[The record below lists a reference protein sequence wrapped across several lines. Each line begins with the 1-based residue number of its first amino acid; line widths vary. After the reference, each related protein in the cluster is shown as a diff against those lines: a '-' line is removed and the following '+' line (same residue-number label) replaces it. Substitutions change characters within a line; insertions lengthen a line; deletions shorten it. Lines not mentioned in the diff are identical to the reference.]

1 MPSKTSCFNKTVFK
15 KNLTR
20 FAPVWG
26 LYLLGLLLCMMMLYA
41 DEFAGDGGAQGYWF
55 AEHMAEQIQM
65 MAFVNLIYAPVV
77 AALLFGDLYNS
88 RMCNA
93 LHAMPLRRES
103 WFLTNVV
110 SGLVFSLLPTAVTA
124 LLSVPL
130 LMGTCVVNAWQ
141 IGLLWF
147 AGVNLE
153 YLCFFGIAVF
163 SAFCVGNRFAM
174 AIVYAAL
181 NCGAYVV
188 YWLID
193 TLYTPMLYGVVTPS
207 DWATLLTPVMSV
219 VEEPFIE
226 LDDYASL
233 WNLFQSQ
240 KIPMSANFR
249 VVPQVWWGQLAW
261 AAVGIGLLVI
271 ALLLYRKRRLEC
283 AGDAMAIRALEPVLM
298 VGASIAAAAAAY
310 MALAI
315 FLGNSSSGLLAYL
328 TLACG
333 LAVGWFA
340 ARMLIARS
348 TRVFRPRNWVGLLS
362 LAAVLAVSLVL
373 THFDVLGIEDRTPEA
388 ENVESVSISL
398 YQNSTYAVKL
408 TEAED
413 IEALLRLQ
421 QLALENRAEDSG
433 SFPVVG
439 GKTLTRQELLEA
451 RTAEKSL
458 DGYPCRSISPIFLTF
473 QLKNGRTMQRLYFI
487 WTDQEEG
494 TIANQYLSRWEA
506 VARSG
511 NGTGSFDWSAVT
523 KLYIEPNPRIEAP
536 SREMID
542 SLLAAVKADCA
553 AETMTQDGF
562 FHNGHFLVARENGD
576 TGTTDS
582 LWVHFDTENDG
593 FGLYVYAD
601 SENTLNWLR
610 QHDLLQ
616 YEVRPETVWPG

>member
-1 MPSKTSCFNKTVFK
+1 MQSKTSFFNKTVFK

-26 LYLLGLLLCMMMLYA
+26 LYLLGLLLYMMMLYA

-65 MAFVNLIYAPVV
+65 MAFVNLIYAPVA

-124 LLSVPL
+124 LLSVL
-130 LMGTCVVNAWQ
+130 LLRNTCVVNAWQ

-249 VVPQVWWGQLAW
+249 VVPQVWWGQAVW

-298 VGASIAAAAAAY
+298 VSASIAAAAAAY
-310 MALAI
+310 MALVI
-315 FLGNSSSGLLAYL
+315 FFGNSSSGLLAYL

-348 TRVFRPRNWVGLLS
+348 TRVFRPRNWLGLSGLIVV
-362 LAAVLAVSLVL
+362 LAASLVL
-373 THFDVLGIEDRTPEA
+373 THFDVLGIEDRVPEA
-388 ENVESVSISL
+388 ENVESVSIAI
-398 YQNSTYAVKL
+398 YRREKVEKL
-408 TEAED
+408 SEAED
-413 IEALLRLQ
+413 IENLLRLQ
-421 QLALENRAEDSG
+421 QLALENRAKENG
-433 SFPVVG
+433 SFPVVD
-439 GKTLTRQELLEA
+439 GKLLTREEISEYLNSG
-451 RTAEKSL
+451 KSL
-458 DGYPCRSISPIFLTF
+458 DGYPCRSASPIHLTF
-473 QLKNGRTMQRLYFI
+473 HLKNGKTMRRSYFI

-494 TIANQYLSRWEA
+494 AIANQYLSRWKEVLQSQA
-506 VARSG
+506 LSE
-511 NGTGSFDWSAVT
+511 SFDWSAAT
-523 KLYIEPNPRIEAP
+523 DLYIEPNPRIEGP
-536 SREMID
+536 SREMVD
-542 SLLAAVKADCA
+542 SLVEAIKADCA
-553 AETMTQDGF
+553 AGTMTQYGY
-562 FHNGHFLVARENGD
+562 FHNGHFLVPREGGD

-582 LWVHFDTENDG
+582 MWVHFGTENDG